1 MLGCLALK
9 DTALDVPI
17 SMVSKAPLN
26 VCLLGNTLQQPHN
39 SHFFI
44 SMPDGALPSIFLV
57 PTSFQFVDNTVP
69 LDSTYN
75 MSIKPASKA
84 I

>member
-1 MLGCLALK
+1 MLGYIPLK

-17 SMVSKAPLN
+17 SMISKGPLN
-26 VCLLGNTLQQPHN
+26 VGLLGNTLQPHN

-75 MSIKPASKA
+75 MYNAHLLVN
-84 I
+84 